1 METNGSQF
9 DGEFKEYKRLI
20 LEKLDSNNIRLKDL
34 EKGWPEEQK
43 LVLQTLEIYGERLAV
58 MENQYQQLLLRVVK
72 IETKCDLRHPIKPEQ
87 TDRAERK
94 SKLNFSELP
103 WKIIMLLLGIIGYMV
118 VLLSKLIDL
127 FAK

>member
-87 TDRAERK
+87 TDRVERK